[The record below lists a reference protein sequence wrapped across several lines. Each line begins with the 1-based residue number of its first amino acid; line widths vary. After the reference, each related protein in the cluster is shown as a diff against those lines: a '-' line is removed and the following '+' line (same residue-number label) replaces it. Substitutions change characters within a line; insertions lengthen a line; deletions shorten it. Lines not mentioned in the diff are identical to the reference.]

1 MNRTPTFSRNRLSS
15 LCLALLAAV
24 AIAPAA
30 QAVGKSSVGLDIQV
44 ETLGQG
50 RPVLTIPGLNSHASV
65 WRDTCEALK
74 DVQCHL
80 VQLPGFA
87 GAKPA
92 GHDDFLDEMARQ
104 VLAYVRRNDLRQPVV
119 IGHSL
124 GGFLALKLALAEPDA
139 IGPLVIVD
147 SLPFFSAAM
156 NPTATSE
163 SVKPMAEAVRQQMLS
178 SDDATYQQQAAASV
192 RNMAHDLTRVEELV
206 RWGESSDRATTTQA
220 MVELMVTDLRGEL
233 GGVRSPTLV
242 LGAWAGYA
250 AFGQTREATR
260 AIFESQYAALPGVQI
275 ELSEAGYHFLM
286 WDDPQWLQAQV
297 SQFLTAHPAKDE

>member
-1 MNRTPTFSRNRLSS
+1 MNRIPISPRNRLSS

-24 AIAPAA
+24 VIAPATPA
-30 QAVGKSSVGLDIQV
+30 AGKTTAPLDIQV

-65 WRDTCEALK
+65 WRETCEALK

-92 GHDDFLDEMARQ
+92 GHDEFLDEMARQ
-104 VLAYVRRNDLRQPVV
+104 VLAYVRENDLRQPVV

-124 GGFLALKLALAEPDA
+124 GGFLALKLALADA
-139 IGPLVIVD
+139 DAVGPLVIVD

-163 SVKPMAEAVRQQMLS
+163 SVRPMAEAVRQQMLS
-178 SDDATYQQQAAASV
+178 SDDATYRQQAAASV
-192 RNMAHDLTRVEELV
+192 RNMARDLVRVEELV
-206 RWGESSDRATTTQA
+206 RWGENSDRATTAQA
-220 MVELMVTDLRGEL
+220 MVELMTTDLRGEL
-233 GGVRSPTLV
+233 GAVRSPTLV
-242 LGAWAGYA
+242 LGAWAAYA
-250 AFGQTREATR
+250 AFGQTQEATR
-260 AIFESQYAALPGVQI
+260 AIFEGQYAALPGVRI

-297 SQFLTAHPAKDE
+297 GQFLTAHPAKDD